1 MYDYNDNP
9 EGLNVNELV
18 LQYEGMLA
26 SGNTVFLDSD
36 AFQDLIDYYE
46 EQFEYPKAL
55 QAIEH
60 ALVNYPFSAVFHIR
74 KAQLLLEEDRIDDAN
89 SALNFAKLYEPTN
102 VDVILTEVEIL
113 HQSLD
118 FDAALDMLDNALD
131 FADKNDLED
140 VYMLEASIHESR
152 EDYEASFKSLVKVL
166 RYNPNNEMAYSRLWM
181 CMELTENY
189 EAGINTSLEIIDREP
204 YSYWAWYNLGHAY
217 THLGLYEK
225 ALEAYD
231 YTIVIN
237 EHFEFAYRDVIA
249 CLFRL
254 ENFELAKRYV
264 EDYKAIFEADAEVML
279 WEGECYEY
287 SGEFEKARKIY
298 AEALKRDQMDGR
310 LHYRIGVCY
319 ASEEKWKAALK
330 ALESAY
336 RQNKESEEFC
346 IALAEVYNQL
356 DETELA
362 YTFYKKA
369 IIIAP
374 EEPITWISYLEF
386 LIDNEDYEV
395 AFETLEDARKYSND
409 ILFDFCEVALNYL
422 NGHRQEAKI
431 QLILLLED
439 GHNASKLF
447 EIAPELEEDAEI
459 KKIIFSFSNNN

>member
-1 MYDYNDNP
+1 
-9 EGLNVNELV
+9 
-18 LQYEGMLA
+18 MLA

-298 AEALKRDQMDGR
+298 AEALKIDQMDGR

-386 LIDNEDYEV
+386 LIDNEDYEI